1 MDLTVSVILPAAGS
15 GERMCL
21 TTPKQFC
28 EVKGKSL
35 ICHTVEAFLK
45 NDWISKIVVVFP
57 SVVPP
62 TLARCLNEP
71 ELTHSKVEIIPGG
84 VTRHRSIFNGIDH
97 LKQSSPNVVI
107 VHDGVRPFVPE
118 EILKQLVQEANLHG
132 AAGPVVPLVSTVLK
146 MDSEG
151 FLEETLDRSKYV
163 ASEMP
168 QAFKYCVLLDA
179 YNKCTKDDF
188 DHGTE
193 CLALVHKYCKIKPKL
208 IPGNDQLF
216 KVTYLRD
223 LYAVSGI
230 LENNRD

>member
-1 MDLTVSVILPAAGS
+1 MDITVSAVLPAAGA
-15 GERMCL
+15 GERMNL

-28 EVKGKSL
+28 EVRGKPL
-35 ICHTVEAFLK
+35 ICHTIEAFLK
-45 NDWISKIVVVFP
+45 NDWISKVVVVCPPTDSPTSMRCSWGAHFATDRVEIVV
-57 SVVPP
+57 
-62 TLARCLNEP
+62 
-71 ELTHSKVEIIPGG
+71 GG
-84 VTRHRSIFNGIDH
+84 ATRHRSIFNGIVH
-97 LKQSSPNVVI
+97 LKQDVPDIVI

-118 EILKQLVQEANLHG
+118 KILERLVHEAKIHG

-146 MDSEG
+146 MNSDG

-168 QAFKYCVLLDA
+168 QVFRYSLLLDA
-179 YNKCTKDDF
+179 YSKCTQDDW

-193 CLALVHKYCKIKPKL
+193 CLALVGKYCGIQPKL

-223 LYAVSGI
+223 LYAVSGL
-230 LENNRD
+230 LESL